1 MSRLKTT
8 LSAKRRISFHPTRLA
23 LPLLFRNTHLL
34 PTTLAS
40 SAVPDVQHSSCRI
53 RLVRAGRRKPMP
65 SDDGS
70 PIPTTFPSLGPNN
83 PSSPIPPGPP
93 PRQDILTSF
102 PLFRASEWYSLPLRS
117 WIRARTAS
125 NTTDGTPVW
134 STRASSLCARLAA
147 ALPVG
152 GVGSVHLYLHC
163 LDREL
168 VTPREQLPCLAR
180 LLVASII
187 FIGGL
192 TPLAGNI
199 SISTSAQCSPPQST
213 TRVDVDEIGN
223 SL

>member
-23 LPLLFRNTHLL
+23 LLLLFRNTHLCFRRPWPCL
-34 PTTLAS
+34 LHPTSNTLH
-40 SAVPDVQHSSCRI
+40 V
-53 RLVRAGRRKPMP
+53 VRAGRRKPTP

-70 PIPTTFPSLGPNN
+70 PIPTTFTSLGPNN

-147 ALPVG
+147 ALPVVG
-152 GVGSVHLYLHC
+152 GVGSVHLYLRC

-192 TPLAGNI
+192 APLAGNI
-199 SISTSAQCSPPQST
+199 STSTSAQCSPPQST
-213 TRVDVDEIGN
+213 TRVDADEIGN